1 MAYSAHGKHRKHY
14 VHLAVMTAL
23 MFAVMYA
30 LMYAMVDRFAN
41 VYSSLNQIYMA
52 GLMTAP
58 MVLIELAVMRSMY
71 GDRRWNTIIFKRSA
85 RHRLLDRHS
94 GASRHRQ

>member
-1 MAYSAHGKHRKHY
+1 MADNANGHTHRKHY

-41 VYSSLNQIYMA
+41 VYSNLNQIYMA
-52 GLMTAP
+52 AL
-58 MVLIELAVMRSMY
+58 
-71 GDRRWNTIIFKRSA
+71 
-85 RHRLLDRHS
+85 
-94 GASRHRQ
+94 